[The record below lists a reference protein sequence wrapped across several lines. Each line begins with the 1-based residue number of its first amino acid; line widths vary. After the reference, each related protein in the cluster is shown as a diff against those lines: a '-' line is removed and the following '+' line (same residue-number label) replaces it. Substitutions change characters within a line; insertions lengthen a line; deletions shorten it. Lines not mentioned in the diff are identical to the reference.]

1 MTDRKFY
8 LEYIFPM
15 HIREK
20 LCIEAYR
27 QNLEEI
33 RVRVGQPI
41 EFIHSNSTTYL
52 KLAEN
57 GSICLSASEMKKQE
71 LYTVTRQ
78 DVTEMVN
85 YISNYSLYAY
95 KDELRQGYITMEGGH
110 RVGMSGGVVME
121 GNEVTGVLPVT
132 FLNIRVAH
140 EHLGC
145 AGGVLPY
152 IYRENGIY
160 NTLFFSEP
168 GAGKTTILRDCI
180 RLLSNG
186 TDVKPGMK
194 VCVVDER
201 SEIAA
206 SHIGVPQN
214 DVGMRTDVLC
224 GCAKPVGIQMLLRAM
239 SPQVLAVDEL
249 GCEEDFRAVEQAA
262 YSGCRVVGTIHAG
275 DINELK
281 EKPHLKKWLNGAV
294 FQRYIGI
301 KKEKNG
307 MRSWQIYNAR
317 MEQLC

>member
-1 MTDRKFY
+1 MVDKELY
-8 LEYIFPM
+8 LKYIFPM
-15 HIREK
+15 HIRGRID
-20 LCIEAYR
+20 IEAYR

-41 EFIHSNSTTYL
+41 EFIHSMGSGFL
-52 KLAEN
+52 KLEN
-57 GSICLSASEMKKQE
+57 DTCMLVAASEVRKEE
-71 LYTVTRQ
+71 LYHATRG
-78 DVTEMVN
+78 DVAEMMN

-110 RVGMSGGVVME
+110 RVGMAGGAVMEHGGVM
-121 GNEVTGVLPVT
+121 GILPVT

-140 EHLGC
+140 EHPGC
-145 AGGVLPY
+145 ASFVLPY

-168 GAGKTTILRDCI
+168 GAGKTTVLRDCI
-180 RLLSNG
+180 RLLSDG
-186 TDVKPGMK
+186 TREKPGMK

-214 DVGMRTDVLC
+214 DVGVRTDVLC
-224 GCAKPVGIQMLLRAM
+224 GCEKTAGIQILLRSM

-249 GCEEDFRAVEQAA
+249 GCEEDFLAVEQAA

-275 DINELK
+275 DVNELR
-281 EKPHLKKWLNGAV
+281 EKLHLKKWSSRGV
-294 FQRYIGI
+294 FQRYVWI
-301 KKEKNG
+301 KRAKNG
-307 MRSWQIYNAR
+307 ARSWQIYNAQ
-317 MEQLC
+317 MERLC